1 MKREDIREI
10 TMQLV
15 YQMDMTDDFKVADL
29 SVIDENV
36 RAAGKKQAVET
47 LAAVQDHHEEID
59 AVISK
64 NLDKW
69 SIERIAK
76 TDLAILR
83 TAVAEMLYVD
93 SIPESV
99 SINEAV
105 NLAKKYG
112 DDRSYAFINSV
123 YPATIT
129 TKSSRW
135 SSMAL
140 SSVSTAS
147 WP

>member
-15 YQMDMTDDFKVADL
+15 YQMDMTDDFTVADL
-29 SVIDENV
+29 SIIDENV
-36 RAAGKKQAVET
+36 RAAGKKQAAET
-47 LAAVQDHHEEID
+47 LAAVQDHHDEID
-59 AVISK
+59 SVISD

-83 TAVAEMLYVD
+83 TAGAEMLYVE
-93 SIPESV
+93 SIPVSV

-123 YPATIT
+123 LGKI
-129 TKSSRW
+129 SR
-135 SSMAL
+135 SI
-140 SSVSTAS
+140 
-147 WP
+147 

>member
-1 MKREDIREI
+1 MKREDIREK

-29 SVIDENV
+29 SIVDESV
-36 RAAGKKQAVET
+36 KAASKKQAVET
-47 LAAVQDHHEEID
+47 LSAVQDHHEEID
-59 AVISK
+59 AKISE

-69 SIERIAK
+69 SIDRIAK

-93 SIPESV
+93 SIPVSV

-123 YPATIT
+123 LGKI
-129 TKSSRW
+129 SR
-135 SSMAL
+135 SI
-140 SSVSTAS
+140 
-147 WP
+147 

>member
-15 YQMDMTDDFKVADL
+15 YQMDMTEDFRVADL
-29 SVIDENV
+29 SIVDENV
-36 RAAGKKQAVET
+36 KAAGKKQAAET

-59 AVISK
+59 DLISK

-83 TAVAEMLYVD
+83 TAVAEMMYVD
-93 SIPESV
+93 SIPSSV

-105 NLAKKYG
+105 SMTKKFAADKDGSFVNGVLGAVAKSLKG
-112 DDRSYAFINSV
+112 D
-123 YPATIT
+123 
-129 TKSSRW
+129 K
-135 SSMAL
+135 
-140 SSVSTAS
+140 
-147 WP
+147 

>member
-1 MKREDIREI
+1 MKREDIREK

-29 SVIDENV
+29 SIVDESV
-36 RAAGKKQAVET
+36 KAASKKQAVET

-59 AVISK
+59 AKISE

-69 SIERIAK
+69 SIDRIAK

-83 TAVAEMLYVD
+83 TAVSEMLYVD
-93 SIPESV
+93 SIPVSV

-123 YPATIT
+123 LGKI
-129 TKSSRW
+129 SR
-135 SSMAL
+135 SI
-140 SSVSTAS
+140 
-147 WP
+147 

>member
-1 MKREDIREI
+1 
-10 TMQLV
+10 MQLV
-15 YQMDMTDDFKVADL
+15 YQMDITDDFTVADL
-29 SVIDENV
+29 SIVDENV
-36 RAAGKKQAVET
+36 KAAGMKQVTET
-47 LAAVQDHHEEID
+47 LSAVQDHHEEID
-59 AVISK
+59 NVIRE

-69 SIERIAK
+69 TIDRIAK

-93 SIPESV
+93 SIPVSV

-123 YPATIT
+123 LGKI
-129 TKSSRW
+129 SR
-135 SSMAL
+135 SI
-140 SSVSTAS
+140 
-147 WP
+147 

>member
-1 MKREDIREI
+1 
-10 TMQLV
+10 MQLV
-15 YQMDMTDDFKVADL
+15 YQMDITNDFKVADL
-29 SVIDENV
+29 SIVEESTK
-36 RAAGKKQAVET
+36 AAGKKQAAET

-59 AVISK
+59 ALISR

-69 SIERIAK
+69 TIDRIAK

-93 SIPESV
+93 SIPERV

-112 DDRSYAFINSV
+112 DERSYAFINSV
-123 YPATIT
+123 LGKI
-129 TKSSRW
+129 SR
-135 SSMAL
+135 SIEADE
-140 SSVSTAS
+140 
-147 WP
+147 

>member
-1 MKREDIREI
+1 MKREDIREK

-15 YQMDMTDDFKVADL
+15 YQMDLTGDFEVADL
-29 SVIDENV
+29 SIVEENV
-36 RAAGKKQAVET
+36 KAAGKKQAAET

-59 AVISK
+59 KLISD
-64 NLDKW
+64 NLDNW
-69 SIERIAK
+69 TLERIAK

-93 SIPESV
+93 SVPVSV

-105 NLAKKYG
+105 DLAKKYG

-123 YPATIT
+123 LGKI
-129 TKSSRW
+129 SR
-135 SSMAL
+135 SLKAEE
-140 SSVSTAS
+140 
-147 WP
+147 